1 MKKYF
6 LIVSLLVTIVAF
18 SQSKETYNIGI
29 LLDNQTSET
38 APLLL
43 SLQDEIT
50 AAVGEDAIINFS
62 EANVLVNNYSIEKA
76 TANYNTLLNNNTD
89 IIIAFG
95 VINNEVISR
104 LDNHVKPTILFVLV
118 NNDFGHFDENK
129 ISSGITNFTYLVV
142 HQSLKGDLLTLKELT
157 NFDTVGVAIEQE
169 LVDVLPFKKLLD
181 KEAATMGINYRIIPY
196 KTADDITSQLNNTI
210 DAFYLASGFYLNKTD
225 IDTIAAKLISE
236 KIPSFTSTAIDDV
249 ESGLMATNH
258 PNDNITQFFRRVA
271 LSVEAYVNGEK
282 LSEMPVLFQYDDKLT
297 VNYNTI
303 ASLEIQV
310 KHSLIAGTNFVGEIV
325 NIGSD
330 KKYNLMDVMETVVG
344 ENLRLKSS
352 KKEIELSEQDVKTSK
367 SDYYPSVTA
376 DAGGYYVDPKLAE
389 GSLGLNPEFKTSGA
403 ISLDQTI
410 YSEAATANISIQK
423 DLLKAEQEVYNTDEL
438 DAIFEASS
446 VYFYALILKANLQIQ
461 SQNLNLTKTNL
472 KVAKQNYEA
481 GQAGK
486 SDVLR
491 FTSEQAQ
498 NTQEVVEAINA
509 LKQTYFLLNQ
519 ILNNPITLEI
529 DVDEAELGVG
539 VLEKYDYQQ
548 LITIIDDPK
557 LMKDF
562 VVYLVEVAKENSP
575 EIKALDYNLK
585 ATKRS
590 LKLSSSGRFI
600 PTLALRGDYNSIFSR
615 SGAGST
621 APSGFS
627 LPDNYYT
634 VGVNASLPIFN
645 RTRNNINKQL
655 AIIQQDQL
663 TIDKESIEQN
673 ITTNVNTAILD
684 IINEMVNIEISK
696 VSEAAAKESLEL
708 TQVSYANGAVN
719 IIQLLD
725 AKNNYL
731 SSQQD
736 QVTAVYNFL
745 LNAIALE
752 RYIGYYYLL
761 HTHEENQVFIQSFY
775 DNLQN

>member
-1 MKKYF
+1 M
-6 LIVSLLVTIVAF
+6 VTIVAF

-29 LLDNQTSET
+29 LLDNLTSET

-50 AAVGEDAIINFS
+50 AVVGEDAIINFS
-62 EANVLVNNYSIEKA
+62 EANVLINNFSIEKA

-95 VINNEVISR
+95 LINNEVISR
-104 LDNHVKPTILFVLV
+104 LDNHVKPTILFGLI
-118 NNDFGHFDENK
+118 NNDFGHFDENN

-142 HQSLKGDLLTLKELT
+142 TQSLKGDLLTLKELT
-157 NFDTVGVAIEQE
+157 NFDTVGIAIEQE
-169 LVDVLPFKKLLD
+169 LVDALPFEKLLD
-181 KEAATMGINYRIIPY
+181 KAAATMGINYRIIPY
-196 KTADDITSQLNNTI
+196 KTAYDITSQLNNTI

-225 IDTIAAKLISE
+225 IDTIASKLISE
-236 KIPSFTSTAIDDV
+236 KIPSFTGTGIDDV
-249 ESGLMATNH
+249 ESGLMATNQ

-271 LSVEAYVNGEK
+271 LNVEAYVNGGK
-282 LSEMPVLFQYDDKLT
+282 LSEMTVLIEYDDQIT

-303 ASLEIQV
+303 TSLEIQV
-310 KHSLIAGTNFVGEIV
+310 KYSLIAKTNFIGEIV
-325 NIGSD
+325 NVESD
-330 KKYNLMDVMETVVG
+330 KRYNLIEVMETVVG

-352 KKEIELSEQDVKTSK
+352 KKEVELSEQDVKTAK

-376 DAGGYYVDPKLAE
+376 TAGGNYVDPKLAE
-389 GSLGLNPEFKTSGA
+389 GSLGQNPEFSTSGA

-410 YSEAATANISIQK
+410 YSEAASANISIQK

-438 DAIFEASS
+438 DAIFDASS
-446 VYFYALILKANLQIQ
+446 VYFIALILKANLQIQ
-461 SQNLNLTKTNL
+461 TQNLNLTKTNL

-486 SDVLR
+486 ADVLR
-491 FTSEQAQ
+491 FTSEKAQ
-498 NTQEVVEAINA
+498 NTQEVVEAINE

-539 VLEKYDYQQ
+539 VLEKYDYKQ
-548 LITIIDDPK
+548 LLTIIDDPK

-590 LKLSSSGRFI
+590 LKLSSSGRYI
-600 PTLALRGDYNSIFSR
+600 PTLSLQGEYNSIFNR

-621 APSGFS
+621 APAGFS

-634 VGVNASLPIFN
+634 IGVNASLPIFN

-655 AIIQQDQL
+655 ATIQQDQL

-673 ITTNVNTAILD
+673 IATNVNTAVLD
-684 IINEMVNIEISK
+684 IINEMVNIEISI

-708 TQVSYANGAVN
+708 TKVSYANGAVN
-719 IIQLLD
+719 IVQLLD
-725 AKNNYL
+725 AQNNYL
-731 SSQQD
+731 TSQQA

-752 RYIGYYYLL
+752 RYIGYYYFL
-761 HTHEENQVFIQSFY
+761 HTPEENQAFIQSFY
-775 DNLQN
+775 DKLQNKN

>member
-1 MKKYF
+1 M
-6 LIVSLLVTIVAF
+6 VTIVAF

-29 LLDNQTSET
+29 LLDNSTAEL
-38 APLLL
+38 APLLIA
-43 SLQDEIT
+43 LQDEIT
-50 AAVGEDAIINFS
+50 TVVGEDAIIKFS
-62 EANVLVNNYSIEKA
+62 EANVLINNYSIEKA

-95 VINNEVISR
+95 LINNEVIST
-104 LDNHVKPTILFVLV
+104 LDKHLKPTILFGLV
-118 NNDFGHFDENK
+118 NNYSGHFDENK
-129 ISSGITNFTYLVV
+129 TSSGITNFTYLVV
-142 HQSLKGDLLTLKELT
+142 HQSLKGDLLTLKELS
-157 NFDTVGVAIEQE
+157 NFDTVGIAIEQE
-169 LVDVLPFKKLLD
+169 LVDVFPFEKILD
-181 KEAATMGINYRIIPY
+181 KEVATMGINYRVIPY
-196 KTADDITSQLNNTI
+196 KTVDDITSQLNNTI
-210 DAFYLASGFYLNKTD
+210 DAFYLASGFYLNRTD

-236 KIPSFTSTAIDDV
+236 KIPSFTSTPIDDV
-249 ESGLMATNH
+249 ERGLMATNQ

-282 LSEMPVLFQYDDKLT
+282 LSEMPVFIQYDDKLT
-297 VNYNTI
+297 VNYSTI
-303 ASLEIQV
+303 TSLEIQV
-310 KHSLIAGTNFVGEIV
+310 KYSLIAKTNFVGEIV
-325 NIGSD
+325 NVGTD
-330 KKYNLMDVMETVVG
+330 KRYNLLDIMETVVG

-352 KKEIELSEQDVKTSK
+352 KKEVELSEQDVKTSK

-389 GSLGLNPEFKTSGA
+389 GSLGLNPEFSTSGA

-410 YSEAATANISIQK
+410 YSEASTANISIQK

-438 DAIFEASS
+438 DAIFDASS
-446 VYFYALILKANLQIQ
+446 VYFNALILKANLQIQ
-461 SQNLNLTKTNL
+461 SQNLSLTKTNL

-491 FTSEQAQ
+491 FTSEKAQ

-548 LITIIDDPK
+548 LLAIIDDPK
-557 LMKDF
+557 LMKEF
-562 VVYLVEVAKENSP
+562 VVYLVKVAKENSP

-590 LKLSSSGRFI
+590 LKLNSYGRFI
-600 PTLALRGDYNSIFSR
+600 PTLALQGDYNSIFSR

-621 APSGFS
+621 PPAGFS
-627 LPDNYYT
+627 LVDNYYT

-645 RTRNNINKQL
+645 RTRNNINKQF

-673 ITTNVNTAILD
+673 ITTNVNTAILE
-684 IINEMVNIEISK
+684 IINEMVNIEISI

-719 IIQLLD
+719 IVQLLD
-725 AKNNYL
+725 AQNNYL
-731 SSQQD
+731 GSQQD

-761 HTHEENQVFIQSFY
+761 HTPQENQVFIQSFY
-775 DNLQN
+775 DNLLNKN